1 MTRMRIKPVII
12 TALAAALGTSWQPA
26 AAHAESATEC
36 TLLQFCY
43 CVNTELNG
51 LIEERVTGI
60 RKLLAAQHA
69 QRKVIGYISTPLS
82 SLEGGYFGVNADAAA
97 DVKARLEK
105 QYGADFLWMLN
116 PGASHL
122 LPPDDNLLPGN
133 ATGADYMWMWTR
145 VLEGPDG
152 LGRDLDWF
160 YFVGPSDFAA
170 TLKLTGA
177 DDMRAIDAYYDKRAV
192 TDPGIKRVDK
202 DKFRAYYALRAA
214 VTYSY
219 GSHDE
224 WNIARAI
231 NGKRRA
237 ADAQTGFAKQLA
249 IFFDGK
255 PAPPPLFEE
264 AITPGA
270 AGACPQK

>member
-1 MTRMRIKPVII
+1 MAKTIA
-12 TALAAALGTSWQPA
+12 TAALAAALSVSCPFP

-51 LIEERVTGI
+51 LIEERVAGI
-60 RKLLAAQHA
+60 RKLLAAQRA
-69 QRKVIGYISTPLS
+69 QGKIIGYISTPLS

-122 LPPDDNLLPGN
+122 LPPDASLLPGN

-145 VLEGPDG
+145 VLEGLDG
-152 LGRDLDWF
+152 LGRDFDWF

-170 TLKLTGA
+170 TLKLVGA
-177 DDMRAIDAYYDKRAV
+177 DDMRAIDAYYDKRAL
-192 TDPGIKRVDK
+192 TDPGIKSIDRN
-202 DKFRAYYALRAA
+202 KFRAYYGLRAA

-231 NGKRRA
+231 NVKRRA
-237 ADAQTGFAKQLA
+237 SDDKVGLAKQLA

-264 AITPGA
+264 AIVPGT
-270 AGACPQK
+270 AGACPVK